1 MMGLLDSLPP
11 TSEDLAND
19 DLGIMPRSFN
29 HLFSAVKS
37 QQSKQPNVRY
47 LIRCSFIEIY
57 NEDLRDLLAD
67 TTQVKE
73 LPGVKSKSKLEIKES
88 SSQGGV
94 YVKDCIVKMARSPK
108 DLMQALRDGVKSR
121 AVGDT

>member
-1 MMGLLDSLPP
+1 MMGLLDNFPASG
-11 TSEDLAND
+11 EDLGND

-37 QQSKQPNVRY
+37 QQSKHSNVRY

-67 TTQVKE
+67 TTPIKE
-73 LPGVKSKSKLEIKES
+73 LPGAK
-88 SSQGGV
+88 
-94 YVKDCIVKMARSPK
+94 
-108 DLMQALRDGVKSR
+108 
-121 AVGDT
+121 